1 MRVLLVSLLCF
12 CGAVSAEQW
21 VRVEPADRPIT
32 VGANGIVVS
41 AGALRFGPPPSYNW
55 STSIM
60 QLARE
65 GSKVNTGDVLARFDD
80 SAADDR
86 VRDKTAELKTKRSE
100 LVSLSEAQ
108 SREKEEVKV
117 ALAAAASAAEKASR
131 KAEGSAKLYA
141 GLEYQKLLEEKA
153 IADELYELERK
164 RGQLVERVRE
174 SRRAE
179 LEADI
184 RRLESEVD
192 VAQKELETLAIR
204 APRDGLVIVGTDS
217 QGQKL
222 DINDVVNPG
231 MIVVELANEDDLVV
245 WAEVPEYAAASLDIG
260 QVARVAFDANGGNV
274 TDGTVI
280 SVARIVR
287 RQSQYSQ
294 AMVRDVTVQLP
305 EHMIAKLRPGMSAKL
320 DIVVD
325 TQKHALTVPIRSLVY
340 RDGKPGVL
348 VRDDGWRPVKLGRSS
363 AGQRIIEAGIESGDE
378 VAM

>member
-1 MRVLLVSLLCF
+1 
-12 CGAVSAEQW
+12 
-21 VRVEPADRPIT
+21 
-32 VGANGIVVS
+32 
-41 AGALRFGPPPSYNW
+41 
-55 STSIM
+55 M

-65 GSKVNTGDVLARFDD
+65 GSRVNAGDVLARFDD
-80 SAADDR
+80 SASDDR
-86 VRDKTAELKTKRSE
+86 VRNKTAELNTKRSE
-100 LVSLSEAQ
+100 LVSLSETQA
-108 SREKEEVKV
+108 REVEEGKV
-117 ALAAAASAAEKASR
+117 ALAAALSVAEKASR
-131 KAEGSAKLYA
+131 KAEGSADLYA
-141 GLEYQKLLEEKA
+141 GLEYRRLLEEKA

-164 RGQLVERVRE
+164 RGQLLERVRE

-184 RRLESEVD
+184 RRLESELN

-204 APRDGLVIVGTDS
+204 APRNGLVIVGTNS

-245 WAEVPEYAAASLDIG
+245 WAEVPEYTAASLEIG

-274 TDGTVI
+274 SDGTVI

-294 AMVRDVTVQLP
+294 AMVRDVTIQLP
-305 EHMIAKLRPGMSAKL
+305 EDMIAKLRPGMSAKL

-325 TQKHALTVPIRSLVY
+325 TQELALTVPVRSLVY

-363 AGQRIIEAGIESGDE
+363 AGQRIIEAGIEPGDE